1 MEISKKL
8 ENGTLTIAL
17 EGRLDTNTAPLLE
30 AEMNLDGAKDVEF
43 DLERLEYVSSAGLR
57 VFLSAM
63 KAVSGAGGGVTILH
77 PNASVASVLEITGLD
92 SVFRIVR

>member
-63 KAVSGAGGGVTILH
+63 KAVSCAGGGVTILH